1 MKNLFSIKH
10 IAALFILLISVSSCK
25 DDKDEVAPADLAT
38 KVSGKYIF
46 SELEFEG
53 KTVPADE
60 SNLKGDIQITKKT
73 ATTIDASLNI
83 RSKSTNEEFMVY
95 DVSDIEVSETS
106 GTIDLIYEGEK
117 VARIKGKKIIISA
130 TDDSGTDFTLTAT
143 R

>member
-1 MKNLFSIKH
+1 MKNLFNLKH
-10 IAALFILLISVSSCK
+10 IVAVLILFVSVSSCK
-25 DDKDEVAPADLAT
+25 KDKDEVAPADLAT
-38 KVSGKYIF
+38 SVSGKYIF
-46 SELEFEG
+46 SELEFEDR
-53 KTVPADE
+53 TVPADE

-95 DVSDIEVSETS
+95 DVSGIEVSETS

-117 VARIKGKKIIISA
+117 VAKIKGKKIIISA